1 MSDDDFPEPDRTS
14 GAPHP
19 RFSTQIFGHAR
30 AHATCL
36 EALAGDMHHAWLLT
50 GPAGIGKASFAW
62 ALAGTLLATPPSGGL
77 FGAAPVSH
85 LGLDPE
91 HPVRT
96 RLEALS
102 EPRLSLIR
110 RGYDDKAKRLKTQ
123 ITVDEVR
130 KLHGFLGLSAPDG
143 GRRVVLID
151 AADDMN
157 VTAANAVL
165 KLLEEPPADTVFLLI
180 SHRPGGLLP
189 TIKSRCRTLRFD
201 PLGADDLV
209 AVLAR
214 AGVDVP
220 PQGRDTLIALADGS
234 AGRAVQLLEQDGL
247 ALYAALTDVVATCPT
262 LDRAAA
268 LKLANATAG
277 RGAEAQ
283 RDLTL
288 RLFETLLARMA
299 RTGVGAP
306 PAHFASPAEEALCL
320 RLAATPAAGRA
331 WADAAETLP
340 AKARRAV
347 SVNLDASGVI
357 LDMILKVNDTAGRL
371 ARP

>member
-1 MSDDDFPEPDRTS
+1 MSDDALPEPDRVD

-19 RFSTQIFGHAR
+19 RFATEVVGHHRAR
-30 AHATCL
+30 SQVL

-62 ALAGTLLATPPSGGL
+62 GLAGTLLATPTGGGL
-77 FGAAPVSH
+77 FDAAPVTH

-102 EPRLSLIR
+102 EPRLALIR

-151 AADDMN
+151 AADEMN

-201 PLGADDLV
+201 PLGSEDLIT
-209 AVLAR
+209 ALAK
-214 AGVDVP
+214 AGVDIP
-220 PQGRDTLIALADGS
+220 AQGRDTLIALADGS
-234 AGRAVQLLEQDGL
+234 A
-247 ALYAALTDVVATCPT
+247 
-262 LDRAAA
+262 
-268 LKLANATAG
+268 
-277 RGAEAQ
+277 
-283 RDLTL
+283 
-288 RLFETLLARMA
+288 
-299 RTGVGAP
+299 
-306 PAHFASPAEEALCL
+306 
-320 RLAATPAAGRA
+320 
-331 WADAAETLP
+331 
-340 AKARRAV
+340 
-347 SVNLDASGVI
+347 
-357 LDMILKVNDTAGRL
+357 
-371 ARP
+371 